1 MAIDDEQQQKQQ
13 NQGDSDNPA
22 AKDPKDW
29 TTGDEP
35 ATPAQ
40 KSYMST
46 MAIEVGEAVPDD
58 LTKAEA
64 SKKIEELQQ
73 KTGRD
78 SSSERP

>member
-1 MAIDDEQQQKQQ
+1 MTDQT
-13 NQGDSDNPA
+13 DNTANDNSA

-46 MAIEVGEAVPDD
+46 MAVEAKEAVPDD

-64 SKKIEELQQ
+64 SEKIHELQQ

-78 SSSERP
+78 DSSERP

>member
-1 MAIDDEQQQKQQ
+1 MTDKTDLSQ
-13 NQGDSDNPA
+13 NDGSA
-22 AKDPKDW
+22 EKDPKDW
-29 TTGDEP
+29 TTGDED

-46 MAIEVGEAVPDD
+46 MAVEAGEAVPDS

-64 SKKIEELQQ
+64 SEKIHELQQ

-78 SSSERP
+78 DSTERP